1 MKNRVHVK
9 KGDNVIILSGKDRGK
24 KGKVLNVQPSK
35 HMVLVEGVNMST
47 KHVKPR
53 SQYQQGGLVHQE
65 AAINADKVMLVCGK
79 CGKPTKVG
87 NKFLENGSKARVCKK
102 CEEIID
108 IIKQPKK
115 KTEGGLTEN
124 AKNDR

>member
-9 KGDNVIILSGKDRGK
+9 KGDSVIVLNGKDRGK
-24 KGKVLNVQPSK
+24 KGKVLSVQPSK
-35 HMVLVEGVNMST
+35 HMVLVEGVNMVT

-53 SQYQQGGLVHQE
+53 SQYQQGGLIHQE
-65 AAINADKVMLVCGK
+65 SPVNADKVMLVCGK

-87 NKFLENGSKARVCKK
+87 SKFLENGSKARVCKK
-102 CEEIID
+102 CGEIID
-108 IIKQPKK
+108 ITREAKE
-115 KTEGGLTEN
+115 KTEGRLTGN